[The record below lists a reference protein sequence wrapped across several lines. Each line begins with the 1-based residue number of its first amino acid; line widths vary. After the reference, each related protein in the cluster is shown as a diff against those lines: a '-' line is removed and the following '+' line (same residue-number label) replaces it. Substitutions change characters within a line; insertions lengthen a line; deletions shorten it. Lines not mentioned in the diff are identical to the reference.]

1 MPVSATTNTASIAAQ
16 RSIAVSSEM
25 NSRAMSELATGSR
38 IARASDAAAE
48 AAIGAKLKSTVSV
61 LSQASR
67 NTSQGASLIQVA
79 TDALKNISTV
89 LTRLKTLSAQVIN
102 GSLSDSDKMM
112 AREEFLKLKDL
123 VENISTQTRWNGVS
137 MLAGGAGKAVLAR
150 TNVTVG
156 STAGAGTTV
165 TVAGAFSPMTSSDL
179 TGAIN
184 GKVSNIAVGN
194 YTGGVVG
201 EKSILVTMQNGETF
215 HNEGV
220 VQVAVDGSFVLTSTS
235 NSENTMKVNFTT
247 TGLGTGV
254 GGITDA
260 ASFKAKLEAL
270 LQTGD
275 AKFSGS
281 AVQSVGASSYVA
293 GSAAA
298 TNAFTG
304 AVTSADG
311 VNGKVASISIAT
323 GVSMTAATAA
333 ATGYTVTAG
342 GDFQT
347 NVATTGAVDIAS
359 FVHGS
364 AAVSSFTD
372 ANTGTVRV
380 LIGTEEYTTDIVAG
394 DLATSAVN
402 VFTSTTNASRTFSLT
417 NSAGTPHTSVTDFA
431 ADLNT
436 FLNQGTLTG
445 AVGTDAG
452 YAANA
457 LVVTLEDGSVYKN
470 SATFTPSS
478 GGTLTLTDIADST
491 KTIAI
496 TQASNVSGLTTNAAT
511 LATHLGTS
519 IGSARFYEATNSGS
533 ITASGLDSQ
542 AAGFTSVVRGST
554 GFISGSVRDASVMQD
569 GNKYKVMVS
578 IGNQIYTNT
587 VDIPDNNGSIE
598 LVSTTDAE
606 NKLVFQYGSSVATS
620 VTDATS
626 FNSTLRSFL
635 GLQNGTAPA
644 QFKPDSGATGGD
656 TGIDAVVSGA
666 SANPGKYSVSYK
678 PDASGLRGKMKLTD
692 GVNVLYHDLN
702 KGGQQSVSFSNGI
715 SISLGASFA
724 VATAVTP
731 RVFDIIAGPS
741 VKFDFQVAEKSE
753 DILSV
758 NLESATL
765 DALRLTHMDIN
776 TLDAAKDASVAIDT
790 ALESVNK
797 SYAKL
802 GAQQKQLEVNKDILS
817 SNITNMQ
824 AALSEFIDA
833 DVPEAMT
840 RMTSSSVQYQIASA
854 MLVQANER
862 TQQLLS
868 MTR

>member
-67 NTSQGASLIQVA
+67 NTSEGASLIQVA

-165 TVAGAFSPMTSSDL
+165 TVANTFAPMINADL
-179 TGAIN
+179 KGAIN

-194 YTGGVVG
+194 YTAGVVG
-201 EKSILVTMQNGETF
+201 EKSIIVTMQNGETF

-220 VQVAVDGSFVLTSTS
+220 VHLEDSGSFILTSTS
-235 NSENTMKVNFTT
+235 NSENTMKITFSNDVTT
-247 TGLGTGV
+247 SGT
-254 GGITDA
+254 ITNA
-260 ASFKAKLEAL
+260 ASFKAKLEVL

-281 AVQSVGASSYVA
+281 AVQSVGASSYVS

-304 AVTSADG
+304 SVSCANG
-311 VNGKVASISIAT
+311 VDGKVASIGIAT
-323 GVSMTAATAA
+323 GISMTPATAA
-333 ATGYTVTAG
+333 ATGYTVTAA

-347 NVATTGAVDIAS
+347 NIATTGAVNIAN

-364 AAVSSFTD
+364 ASVSSYTD

-380 LIGTEEYTTDIVAG
+380 MIGTEEYTTDIVAG
-394 DLATSAVN
+394 DLATSATN
-402 VFTSTTNASRTFSLT
+402 VFTSTTNASRTFTLT
-417 NSAGTPHTSVTDFA
+417 NSAGTAHANVLDFA

-436 FLNQGTLTG
+436 FLNQPTLTG

-452 YAANA
+452 YATNA
-457 LVVTLEDGSVYKN
+457 VVVTLEDGSVYKN
-470 SATFTPSS
+470 AATFTPSS
-478 GGTLTLTDIADST
+478 GGTMTLTNVADSS
-491 KTIAI
+491 KTISL

-511 LATHLGTS
+511 LVTHLGTS
-519 IGSARFYEATNSGS
+519 IGSARFFESTNSGS
-533 ITASGLDSQ
+533 VTASGLDVQ

-587 VDIPDNNGSIE
+587 VDIPNDNGALE

-606 NKLVFQYGSSVATS
+606 NKLVFQYGSSVSSA

-678 PDASGLRGKMKLTD
+678 PDASGLRGQMKLTD
-692 GVNVLYHDLN
+692 GVNVLYHDIA
-702 KGGQQSVSFSNGI
+702 KGGQQVVSFTNGI

-758 NLESATL
+758 SLESATL